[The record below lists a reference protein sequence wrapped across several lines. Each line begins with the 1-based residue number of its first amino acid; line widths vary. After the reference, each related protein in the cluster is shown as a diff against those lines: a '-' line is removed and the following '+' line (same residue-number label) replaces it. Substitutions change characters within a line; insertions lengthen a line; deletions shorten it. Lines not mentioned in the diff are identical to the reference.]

1 MADSTATRRAWL
13 AVAAGAAAAAPLAA
27 AGGKRAEPQ
36 ALLFGTVFRG
46 SYLSLPGAKVVA
58 FNEARPKKKYRT
70 VTNYRGEYRIRV
82 PAGDATYIVTASAPR
97 FQAASRP
104 VQVYGVDK
112 TTANL
117 ILKPRKPRG
126 EPAGP
131 GSGQ

>member
-1 MADSTATRRAWL
+1 MAGSTATRRDWL
-13 AVAAGAAAAAPLAA
+13 AAATGAAAVAPLAA
-27 AGGKRAEPQ
+27 AGGKPAEPQ
-36 ALLFGTVFRG
+36 ALLFGTVFRD
-46 SYLSLPGAKVVA
+46 SYLALPGAKVVA
-58 FNEARPKKKYRT
+58 FNEASPKKKYRT

-82 PAGDATYIVTASAPR
+82 PAGDATYVVTASAPR
-97 FQAASRP
+97 FRAASRP

-126 EPAGP
+126 EPADP